1 MTFISR
7 SLPQRLN
14 LLRGFG
20 VAPCYQSDPAF
31 ENYIM
36 VEKITPKKFALIV
49 DELVRTK
56 HLTHMEA
63 IIYYCEQNV
72 IEPDTITK
80 WIDRSLKEKLQA
92 DAEALNYLP
101 KTASLPL

>member
-1 MTFISR
+1 M
-7 SLPQRLN
+7 
-14 LLRGFG
+14 
-20 VAPCYQSDPAF
+20 
-31 ENYIM
+31 
-36 VEKITPKKFALIV
+36 EKITPKRFALIV

-63 IIYYCEQNV
+63 IIYYCEQNLM
-72 IEPDTITK
+72 EPEQVTK

-101 KTASLPL
+101 KTSRLPV

>member
-1 MTFISR
+1 MFSGEWP
-7 SLPQRLN
+7 LPGYQTGALF
-14 LLRGFG
+14 LR
-20 VAPCYQSDPAF
+20 Y
-31 ENYIM
+31 YIM
-36 VEKITPKKFALIV
+36 EKITPKKFAIIV

-63 IIYYCEQNV
+63 IIYYCEQNL

-92 DAEALNYLP
+92 DAEALHYLP
-101 KTASLPL
+101 KTSQLPV

>member
-1 MTFISR
+1 M
-7 SLPQRLN
+7 
-14 LLRGFG
+14 
-20 VAPCYQSDPAF
+20 
-31 ENYIM
+31 
-36 VEKITPKKFALIV
+36 EKITPKRFALII

-63 IIYYCEQNV
+63 IIYYCEQN
-72 IEPDTITK
+72 IMEPEQVTK

-101 KTASLPL
+101 KTARLPV

>member
-1 MTFISR
+1 MSSTLLSNGLIFIE
-7 SLPQRLN
+7 
-14 LLRGFG
+14 
-20 VAPCYQSDPAF
+20 D
-31 ENYIM
+31 YIM

-56 HLTHMEA
+56 RLTHMEA
-63 IIYYCEQNV
+63 ILYYCEQNV
-72 IEPDTITK
+72 IEPDSINK

-101 KTASLPL
+101 KTSCLPL